1 MFRRLLL
8 VLALALPSV
17 AGAHILRWV
26 DDTGRL
32 HYANRS
38 ADAPPWA
45 EVVTADI
52 GYFAAPRKALPPE
65 AQAVRADTAADE
77 CHAIRRRLG
86 EIDDFGRYFKAR
98 QLVRLLE
105 RYPESYIV
113 PDFLV
118 ADQWLRLSA
127 EQAWLWDALRQLERR
142 RRGQG

>member
-1 MFRRLLL
+1 MSFRLALA
-8 VLALALPSV
+8 LALALPSV

-26 DDTGRL
+26 DHSGRL

-52 GYFAAPRKALPPE
+52 GYFAAPRIALPAE
-65 AQAVRADTAADE
+65 AREARAAEPADD
-77 CHAIRRRLG
+77 CRAIERRLR
-86 EIDDFGRYFKAR
+86 EIDDYQRYLRAR
-98 QLVRLLE
+98 QMVRLLE

-118 ADQWLRLSA
+118 ADQWLQLSA